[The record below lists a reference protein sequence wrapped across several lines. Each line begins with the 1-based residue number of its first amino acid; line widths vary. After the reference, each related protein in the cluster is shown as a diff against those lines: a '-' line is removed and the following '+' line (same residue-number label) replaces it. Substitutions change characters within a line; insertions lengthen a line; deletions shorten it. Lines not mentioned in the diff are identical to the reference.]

1 MSGSV
6 LLSKFAVGQITV
18 NIMVKESSE
27 LQSGGE
33 VIIFN
38 TEDGDVQVQVDTVK
52 ETVWMTQK
60 GMAELFGV
68 SVPAINQHVKNV
80 YQEGELLEA
89 ATVKKN
95 LIVQSEGS
103 RKVQRNVDYYN
114 LDMIIA
120 VGYRVNSKRATAF
133 RIWATKVLRDYL
145 IKGFALDD
153 NRFKRGQ
160 SLTHFKELIDRIREI
175 RLSEKV
181 FYQQIKDIYKL
192 SEDYDPNDESTVMFF
207 KRVQNKLL
215 WAVSGKTAAE
225 LIYYRANSDLPQMGL
240 TSTEVDG
247 IVKSTDVGIGKNY
260 LSKEEIE
267 ALKLIVEQYLS
278 FAEAQAQ
285 AHRPMYM
292 KDWMENLD
300 LILQMNRRDILDG
313 PGRISAELAKK
324 KVRQVFSEYKEK
336 QRHLEKIES
345 LKELERDLSEYRKTS
360 NSI

>member
-1 MSGSV
+1 
-6 LLSKFAVGQITV
+6 
-18 NIMVKESSE
+18 MVKESSE

-153 NRFKRGQ
+153 NRFKKGQ

-175 RLSEKV
+175 RLSEK
-181 FYQQIKDIYKL
+181 
-192 SEDYDPNDESTVMFF
+192 
-207 KRVQNKLL
+207 
-215 WAVSGKTAAE
+215 
-225 LIYYRANSDLPQMGL
+225 
-240 TSTEVDG
+240 
-247 IVKSTDVGIGKNY
+247 
-260 LSKEEIE
+260 
-267 ALKLIVEQYLS
+267 
-278 FAEAQAQ
+278 
-285 AHRPMYM
+285 
-292 KDWMENLD
+292 
-300 LILQMNRRDILDG
+300 
-313 PGRISAELAKK
+313 
-324 KVRQVFSEYKEK
+324 VFSEYKEK

-345 LKELERDLSEYRKTS
+345 LKELERDLSEYRRS
-360 NSI
+360 SDCI

>member
-38 TEDGDVQVQVDTVK
+38 TEDGDVQVQVDTIK

-153 NRFKRGQ
+153 NRFKKGQ

-175 RLSEKV
+175 RLSEK
-181 FYQQIKDIYKL
+181 
-192 SEDYDPNDESTVMFF
+192 
-207 KRVQNKLL
+207 
-215 WAVSGKTAAE
+215 
-225 LIYYRANSDLPQMGL
+225 
-240 TSTEVDG
+240 
-247 IVKSTDVGIGKNY
+247 
-260 LSKEEIE
+260 
-267 ALKLIVEQYLS
+267 
-278 FAEAQAQ
+278 
-285 AHRPMYM
+285 
-292 KDWMENLD
+292 
-300 LILQMNRRDILDG
+300 
-313 PGRISAELAKK
+313 
-324 KVRQVFSEYKEK
+324 VFSEYKEK

-345 LKELERDLSEYRKTS
+345 LKELERDLSEYRRS
-360 NSI
+360 SDCI

>member
-103 RKVQRNVDYYN
+103 RKVQRNVDY
-114 LDMIIA
+114 
-120 VGYRVNSKRATAF
+120 
-133 RIWATKVLRDYL
+133 
-145 IKGFALDD
+145 
-153 NRFKRGQ
+153 
-160 SLTHFKELIDRIREI
+160 
-175 RLSEKV
+175 
-181 FYQQIKDIYKL
+181 
-192 SEDYDPNDESTVMFF
+192 
-207 KRVQNKLL
+207 
-215 WAVSGKTAAE
+215 
-225 LIYYRANSDLPQMGL
+225 
-240 TSTEVDG
+240 
-247 IVKSTDVGIGKNY
+247 
-260 LSKEEIE
+260 
-267 ALKLIVEQYLS
+267 
-278 FAEAQAQ
+278 
-285 AHRPMYM
+285 
-292 KDWMENLD
+292 
-300 LILQMNRRDILDG
+300 
-313 PGRISAELAKK
+313 
-324 KVRQVFSEYKEK
+324 
-336 QRHLEKIES
+336 
-345 LKELERDLSEYRKTS
+345 
-360 NSI
+360 

>member
-18 NIMVKESSE
+18 NILVKESSE

-153 NRFKRGQ
+153 NRFKKGQ

-181 FYQQIKDIYKL
+181 F
-192 SEDYDPNDESTVMFF
+192 
-207 KRVQNKLL
+207 
-215 WAVSGKTAAE
+215 
-225 LIYYRANSDLPQMGL
+225 
-240 TSTEVDG
+240 
-247 IVKSTDVGIGKNY
+247 
-260 LSKEEIE
+260 
-267 ALKLIVEQYLS
+267 
-278 FAEAQAQ
+278 
-285 AHRPMYM
+285 
-292 KDWMENLD
+292 
-300 LILQMNRRDILDG
+300 
-313 PGRISAELAKK
+313 
-324 KVRQVFSEYKEK
+324 SEYKEK
-336 QRHLEKIES
+336 QRHFEKIES
-345 LKELERDLSEYRKTS
+345 LKEISVSLRV
-360 NSI
+360 

>member
-103 RKVQRNVDYYN
+103 ITLTLFLTGREEYLLNLPRKKSDKYSQSIRRN
-114 LDMIIA
+114 
-120 VGYRVNSKRATAF
+120 
-133 RIWATKVLRDYL
+133 
-145 IKGFALDD
+145 
-153 NRFKRGQ
+153 
-160 SLTHFKELIDRIREI
+160 
-175 RLSEKV
+175 
-181 FYQQIKDIYKL
+181 
-192 SEDYDPNDESTVMFF
+192 
-207 KRVQNKLL
+207 
-215 WAVSGKTAAE
+215 
-225 LIYYRANSDLPQMGL
+225 
-240 TSTEVDG
+240 
-247 IVKSTDVGIGKNY
+247 
-260 LSKEEIE
+260 
-267 ALKLIVEQYLS
+267 
-278 FAEAQAQ
+278 
-285 AHRPMYM
+285 
-292 KDWMENLD
+292 
-300 LILQMNRRDILDG
+300 RDI
-313 PGRISAELAKK
+313 SKK
-324 KVRQVFSEYKEK
+324 
-336 QRHLEKIES
+336 
-345 LKELERDLSEYRKTS
+345 
-360 NSI
+360 

>member
-1 MSGSV
+1 M
-6 LLSKFAVGQITV
+6 

-27 LQSGGE
+27 LQNGGE
-33 VIIFN
+33 IIIFN

-120 VGYRVNSKRATAF
+120 VGYRVNSKKATAF

-153 NRFKRGQ
+153 NRFKKGQ

-175 RLSEKV
+175 RLSEK
-181 FYQQIKDIYKL
+181 
-192 SEDYDPNDESTVMFF
+192 
-207 KRVQNKLL
+207 
-215 WAVSGKTAAE
+215 
-225 LIYYRANSDLPQMGL
+225 
-240 TSTEVDG
+240 
-247 IVKSTDVGIGKNY
+247 
-260 LSKEEIE
+260 
-267 ALKLIVEQYLS
+267 
-278 FAEAQAQ
+278 
-285 AHRPMYM
+285 
-292 KDWMENLD
+292 
-300 LILQMNRRDILDG
+300 
-313 PGRISAELAKK
+313 
-324 KVRQVFSEYKEK
+324 VFSEYKEK

>member
-103 RKVQRNVDYYN
+103 RKVQRNV
-114 LDMIIA
+114 
-120 VGYRVNSKRATAF
+120 TASVPPPS
-133 RIWATKVLRDYL
+133 AS
-145 IKGFALDD
+145 
-153 NRFKRGQ
+153 GQ
-160 SLTHFKELIDRIREI
+160 PRC
-175 RLSEKV
+175 
-181 FYQQIKDIYKL
+181 
-192 SEDYDPNDESTVMFF
+192 
-207 KRVQNKLL
+207 
-215 WAVSGKTAAE
+215 
-225 LIYYRANSDLPQMGL
+225 
-240 TSTEVDG
+240 
-247 IVKSTDVGIGKNY
+247 
-260 LSKEEIE
+260 
-267 ALKLIVEQYLS
+267 
-278 FAEAQAQ
+278 
-285 AHRPMYM
+285 
-292 KDWMENLD
+292 
-300 LILQMNRRDILDG
+300 
-313 PGRISAELAKK
+313 
-324 KVRQVFSEYKEK
+324 
-336 QRHLEKIES
+336 
-345 LKELERDLSEYRKTS
+345 
-360 NSI
+360 

>member
-1 MSGSV
+1 MP
-6 LLSKFAVGQITV
+6 
-18 NIMVKESSE
+18 NIEIP
-27 LQSGGE
+27 QSLGE
-33 VIIFN
+33 VVIFN
-38 TEDGDVQVQVDTVK
+38 TVEGSVNVQLDLVD
-52 ETVWMTQK
+52 ETVWVNQS
-60 GMAELFGV
+60 GIAELFSTSKQVV
-68 SVPAINQHVKNV
+68 SYHLGNIFK
-80 YQEGELLEA
+80 EGELVQNSV
-89 ATVKKN
+89 VKEILTTAEDNK
-95 LIVQSEGS
+95 
-103 RKVQRNVDYYN
+103 RYKVKFYN
-114 LDMIIA
+114 LDAVIA
-120 VGYRVNSKRATAF
+120 VGYRINSKRATAF

-153 NRFKRGQ
+153 NRFKKGQ

-225 LIYYRANSDLPQMGL
+225 LIYYRANSDLPLMGL

-345 LKELERDLSEYRKTS
+345 LKELERDLSEYRRS
-360 NSI
+360 SDCI

>member
-153 NRFKRGQ
+153 NRFKKGQ

-181 FYQQIKDIYKL
+181 F
-192 SEDYDPNDESTVMFF
+192 
-207 KRVQNKLL
+207 
-215 WAVSGKTAAE
+215 
-225 LIYYRANSDLPQMGL
+225 
-240 TSTEVDG
+240 
-247 IVKSTDVGIGKNY
+247 
-260 LSKEEIE
+260 
-267 ALKLIVEQYLS
+267 
-278 FAEAQAQ
+278 
-285 AHRPMYM
+285 
-292 KDWMENLD
+292 
-300 LILQMNRRDILDG
+300 
-313 PGRISAELAKK
+313 
-324 KVRQVFSEYKEK
+324 SEYKEK

-345 LKELERDLSEYRKTS
+345 LKEISVSLR
-360 NSI
+360 I